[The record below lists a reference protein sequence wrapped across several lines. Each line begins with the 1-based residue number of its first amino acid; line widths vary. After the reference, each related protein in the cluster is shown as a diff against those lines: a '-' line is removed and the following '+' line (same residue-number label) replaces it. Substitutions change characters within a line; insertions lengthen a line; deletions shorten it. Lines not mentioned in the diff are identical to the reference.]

1 MEDSKKIKVVNK
13 SAGVVAYSL
22 PELNNLYRT
31 FNKDESKEVTFGE
44 MRMLSYIPG
53 GEVLIKDY
61 LTIMDK
67 DAVAELIGEVEP
79 EYYYTKKEITE
90 ILKYG
95 SLDQLEDCLN
105 FAPQGVLDLVKNTAI
120 EIRLNEVDKRKLIS
134 ERLQLNLDRAI
145 EFAIDDEAEKG
156 PETKVVRKATAKA
169 EPVEE
174 APKTTKRK
182 AAAVKIVSNS
192 EGA

>member
-53 GEVLIKDY
+53 GETLIKDY

-79 EYYYTKKEITE
+79 EYYLSDKEVENLLIQGSLDELKDAIDFAPEGVVSLIKKLAVDLKIKDIDKRDAIFEMTGFDVTKAIEINKMTIEEEVSAAPKRRTEETKKEE
-90 ILKYG
+90 
-95 SLDQLEDCLN
+95 
-105 FAPQGVLDLVKNTAI
+105 VK
-120 EIRLNEVDKRKLIS
+120 S
-134 ERLQLNLDRAI
+134 
-145 EFAIDDEAEKG
+145 
-156 PETKVVRKATAKA
+156 
-169 EPVEE
+169 E
-174 APKTTKRK
+174 APIRRVIKK
-182 AAAVKIVSNS
+182 
-192 EGA
+192 

>member
-1 MEDSKKIKVVNK
+1 
-13 SAGVVAYSL
+13 
-22 PELNNLYRT
+22 
-31 FNKDESKEVTFGE
+31 

-53 GEVLIKDY
+53 GETLIKDY

-156 PETKVVRKATAKA
+156 PETKVVRKAAAKA

>member
-1 MEDSKKIKVVNK
+1 MGCSSSASSLEPIDQIIQSQMIDVESIVPKIDSK
-13 SAGVVAYSL
+13 
-22 PELNNLYRT
+22 T
-31 FNKDESKEVTFGE
+31 FDFNGW
-44 MRMLSYIPG
+44 I
-53 GEVLIKDY
+53 
-61 LTIMDK
+61 
-67 DAVAELIGEVEP
+67 
-79 EYYYTKKEITE
+79 
-90 ILKYG
+90 
-95 SLDQLEDCLN
+95 N
-105 FAPQGVLDLVKNTAI
+105 
-120 EIRLNEVDKRKLIS
+120 RLNEVDKRKLIS

-156 PETKVVRKATAKA
+156 PETKVVRKAAAKA